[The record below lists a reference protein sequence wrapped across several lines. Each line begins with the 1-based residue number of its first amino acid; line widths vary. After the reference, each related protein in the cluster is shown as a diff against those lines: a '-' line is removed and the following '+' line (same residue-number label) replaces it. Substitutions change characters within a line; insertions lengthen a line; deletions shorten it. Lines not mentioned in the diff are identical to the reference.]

1 MLTEHSSLAWGFV
14 RTLDTLTT
22 EGSIAFP
29 GDTAADDNSFGTG
42 ARAPLTIAA
51 GNGGRYTIIVN
62 SDDGFRFRILD
73 NLGNPVTPGTLF
85 VVADAYGGWFMGPG
99 TCPSQ

>member
-29 GDTAADDNSFGTG
+29 GDEGSVGRERRSQPLR
-42 ARAPLTIAA
+42 RAPPVHPRRAEIDTIDRPPFPDLPLA
-51 GNGGRYTIIVN
+51 IDI
-62 SDDGFRFRILD
+62 
-73 NLGNPVTPGTLF
+73 PP
-85 VVADAYGGWFMGPG
+85 
-99 TCPSQ
+99 